1 MTMDQSATFLAASI
15 LLMIGTVVIVAGII
29 VINNIL
35 HKYWKPVTLLKWQ
48 DYHNPPRFASQEELD
63 RLTSIQA
70 DNKKD
75 KTK

>member
-1 MTMDQSATFLAASI
+1 MDQASTFLSATI
-15 LLMIGTVVIVAGII
+15 LITIGTIIICAGIV

-48 DYHNPPRFASQEELD
+48 DYYNPPRFASQEELD